1 MSSTSPRPRRRLPP
15 RVYWVRRLLVV
26 AAVLLLGWL
35 PWTLL
40 SKDDAGPGER
50 AATGSDQ
57 ADTRQSEATPTERG
71 DPTSRPKSAGPDK
84 TRKADRQEPVDKLA
98 KRARLSARPISA
110 TFGAAEAGCA
120 PDSVQIQPSVA
131 GAAEA
136 GQQVLLGLTI
146 RTTAAEA
153 CLLKVTPERVLV
165 QVSVA
170 DRPTTIW
177 DTAQCPGSV
186 PTRTVALRPGWQTT
200 LDLPWSGRLGDRG
213 CTGLT
218 DAAKPGTYA
227 VQAAVV
233 GGEPGRSVFVLS
245 GRKASQGTP
254 RDRSADEKPRGGQS
268 ARADRQRESP
278 QT

>member
-1 MSSTSPRPRRRLPP
+1 MPA

-26 AAVLLLGWL
+26 AVVLLLGWL

-40 SKDDAGPGER
+40 SGDDAEPR
-50 AATGSDQ
+50 DSAATGSDQ
-57 ADTRQSEATPTERG
+57 ADTRQPEATPTERG
-71 DPTSRPKSAGPDK
+71 DPTTRPESAGHNK
-84 TRKADRQEPVDKLA
+84 TRKVDRREPVDNSA
-98 KRARLSARPISA
+98 KRARLRAQPISA
-110 TFGAAEAGCA
+110 TFDAAKAECA
-120 PDSVQIQPSVA
+120 PDSVQVQPSAA
-131 GAAEA
+131 GATEA

-146 RTTAAEA
+146 RTTAAEP
-153 CLLKVTPERVLV
+153 CLLAVTPEKVLV

-177 DTAQCPGSV
+177 DTVECPGSL
-186 PTRTVALRPGWQTT
+186 PTRTVALRPGWQTM

-227 VQAAVV
+227 VQAAVI

-245 GRKASQGTP
+245 GRKAQQGTP

-268 ARADRQRESP
+268 ARADRQRERP